1 MIRFLDSDKKNRSR
15 LPNDNF
21 VAVQFDDDAVFDA
34 VTHRKNANSRTGPGY
49 GLGLATLTDAPTRKG
64 NKGRELQILLLD
76 SAGRKKIRKSKSLDN
91 GAHLIFAPKAIRGL
105 AVDNEGFSGV

>member
-1 MIRFLDSDKKNRSR
+1 MPLRIRFLESDKKNRSR

-64 NKGRELQILLLD
+64 NKGRELQILILD
-76 SAGRKKIRKSKSLDN
+76 STGRKKIRKSKSLDN
-91 GAHLIFAPKAIRGL
+91 CAHNRVTYPP
-105 AVDNEGFSGV
+105 